1 MHPRYYLRH
10 YTPHRASFISLSELC
25 IAIRK
30 SLSKRTGRF
39 SDAET
44 KLHSTRDKFIR
55 PRDLTELRGYLC
67 GNVEFALSS
76 ALDEDL
82 LEQQYFS
89 QRESIQTH
97 TGNFAGK
104 STTARDSTFM
114 TFQRC

>member
-1 MHPRYYLRH
+1 MY
-10 YTPHRASFISLSELC
+10 C
-25 IAIRK
+25 RK
-30 SLSKRTGRF
+30 SLSKRADRF

-82 LEQQYFS
+82 LKQQYFP
-89 QRESIQTH
+89 QRESIQTPGILRESLPPH
-97 TGNFAGK
+97 VILR
-104 STTARDSTFM
+104 S
-114 TFQRC
+114 